1 MWIRCKTAG
10 CFDEPE
16 SSSEQR
22 EEEGRT
28 RIRALE
34 DLFRQEA
41 ERDFEL
47 VF

>member
-10 CFDEPE
+10 CFDELGSSPE
-16 SSSEQR
+16 R
-22 EEEGRT
+22 EEEGSSSIT
-28 RIRALE
+28 ALE

>member
-1 MWIRCKTAG
+1 MWTRCKTAG

-22 EEEGRT
+22 EEGRS

-34 DLFRQEA
+34 DLFREEA

>member
-16 SSSEQR
+16 SSSER
-22 EEEGRT
+22 EEEGRS
-28 RIRALE
+28 RITALE

-41 ERDFEL
+41 ETDFEL

>member
-22 EEEGRT
+22 EEEGRS